1 MLKKIDWYI
10 LRQFLVTFIF
20 CMLLFTVIAV
30 AVDSSEKTDDF
41 VKTGLGTWDI
51 ITKYYIGF
59 VPHIWGL
66 LYPLFVFIAVIFFT
80 SKMASRSE
88 IIAIL
93 ATGTTYNRWLRTY
106 VLGGTFFAVVLW
118 FAARYALPKA
128 NDIRNTFQVVYI
140 DKGKT
145 NDAGSGSLTHYKR
158 TDSNTYVGIKYFDTA
173 TKTGSTFFL
182 NSLKNEKLIYNLR
195 AETIRWDTA
204 RGGGWFLLNVVE
216 RKIDS
221 SRETINRLDT
231 LPIKLNFLPRD
242 LRRDEYL
249 KEKLNTPDLIK
260 LIELEALLGNEGL
273 NTLQVERY
281 RRTSIAFS
289 VLLLTLIGAVVSSRK
304 TRGGTGVHLAIGIC
318 IAVGFIIFDRFSTV
332 FSTKGDLPPL
342 LAAWIPNIVFFII
355 GLYLYRRAPK

>member
-1 MLKKIDWYI
+1 MLTKIDWYI
-10 LRQFLVTFIF
+10 LKQFVVTFIF

-51 ITKYYIGF
+51 ITKYYVGF

-80 SKMASRSE
+80 SKMAARSE
-88 IIAIL
+88 IIALL

-106 VLGGTFFAVVLW
+106 LLGGIFFAVILW

-128 NDIRNTFQVVYI
+128 NGVRNLFEVTYI
-140 DKGKT
+140 DAGK
-145 NDAGSGSLTHYKR
+145 SGDGEGTSFTHYKR

-182 NSLKNEKLIYNLR
+182 NRVRDEKLVYNLR

-204 RGGGWFLLNVVE
+204 KKGWLLIRAVE
-216 RKIDS
+216 RRIDS
-221 SRETINRLDT
+221 SREYIRQVDEM
-231 LPIKLNFLPRD
+231 PVKLNFLPRD
-242 LRRDEYL
+242 LRRDVYL
-249 KEKLNTPDLIK
+249 KEKLNTPDLVK
-260 LIELEALLGNEGL
+260 LIELESLLGNEGL

-289 VLLLTLIGAVVSSRK
+289 VLILTLIGAIVASRK

-318 IAVGFIIFDRFSTV
+318 IAVAFIIFDRFSTV
-332 FSTKGDLPPL
+332 FSTKGDLHPFI
-342 LAAWIPNIVFFII
+342 AAWVPNMVFTVVGI
-355 GLYLYRRAPK
+355 YLYFKAPK